1 MKRKEK
7 NQYVKRQHYV
17 PQFSIRPF
25 EIEKEKCLVVKLDT
39 LEITEQRTQDI
50 LQEID
55 LYEVKNEFG
64 EYVKR

>member
-1 MKRKEK
+1 MKWKEK

-39 LEITEQRTQDI
+39 LEITEQRTKI
-50 LQEID
+50 F
-55 LYEVKNEFG
+55 YK
-64 EYVKR
+64 K